1 MPSGSV
7 SWLVDHCN
15 PPAFPRLPPQ
25 WPLGDGSP
33 LTVARQRRIR
43 TGFPSSV
50 SYSVVRTIMRGLLV
64 ALGDARLVEGRHLVE
79 GADGGLEQ
87 RQGKHRA
94 RALAQPEV
102 EVEQRRQAEAPQ
114 HGAMSELLRAVPG
127 DHVARD
133 CRNDARDH
141 ERGCPGDE

>member
-25 WPLGDGSP
+25 WPLGEDSP

-50 SYSVVRTIMRGLLV
+50 SYSVVRTIMRGLLITF
-64 ALGDARLVEGRHLVE
+64 GDARLVEGRHLVE
-79 GADGGLEQ
+79 RADRGLEE
-87 RQGKHRA
+87 RQGRPRA
-94 RALAQPEV
+94 RAVAEPEGGSPPQP
-102 EVEQRRQAEAPQ
+102 
-114 HGAMSELLRAVPG
+114 RA
-127 DHVARD
+127 
-133 CRNDARDH
+133 
-141 ERGCPGDE
+141 

>member
-64 ALGDARLVEGRHLVE
+64 ALGDARLVEGRHFVE
-79 GADGGLEQ
+79 GADRGLDQ
-87 RQGKHRA
+87 RHREHSA
-94 RALAQPEV
+94 SALAQQMNEL
-102 EVEQRRQAEAPQ
+102 EKALEDDAAE
-114 HGAMSELLRAVPG
+114 
-127 DHVARD
+127 
-133 CRNDARDH
+133 
-141 ERGCPGDE
+141 

>member
-15 PPAFPRLPPQ
+15 PPASPRLPPQ

-64 ALGDARLVEGRHLVE
+64 AFGDAGLVERGHLVE
-79 GADGGLEQ
+79 RPDRSLEQ
-87 RQGKHRA
+87 REGEHRA
-94 RALAQPEV
+94 GALAKPQIELQ
-102 EVEQRRQAEAPQ
+102 QRLQAQAAQEGPLPK
-114 HGAMSELLRAVPG
+114 LLCSMRR
-127 DHVARD
+127 DHVAT
-133 CRNDARDH
+133 
-141 ERGCPGDE
+141 RGE

>member
-64 ALGDARLVEGRHLVE
+64 TLGDACLVEGRHFVE
-79 GADGGLEQ
+79 GADRGLEQ
-87 RQGKHRA
+87 RQREHSA
-94 RALAQPEV
+94 RALTQPQV
-102 EVEQRRQAEAPQ
+102 EVEKRLQAEAAQ
-114 HGAMSELLRAVPG
+114 HRSM
-127 DHVARD
+127 
-133 CRNDARDH
+133 
-141 ERGCPGDE
+141 